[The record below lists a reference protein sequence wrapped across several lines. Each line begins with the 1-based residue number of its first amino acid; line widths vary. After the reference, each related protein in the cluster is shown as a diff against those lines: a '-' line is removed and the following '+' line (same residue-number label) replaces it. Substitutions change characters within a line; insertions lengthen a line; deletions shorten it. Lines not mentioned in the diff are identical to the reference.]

1 MRQLELPLWETLQ
14 EAASV
19 PELADLL
26 QLWLS
31 LDATI
36 APLSTRQQLQ
46 VAGDAIATI
55 AQIVQQRSLLTLE
68 EIDSFMQDEGPI
80 VATDFFDK
88 FVRQSMHVDFGQFVE
103 PPPPLPRQMS
113 QRSRREFPNDGRSVV
128 GLIDKAALL
137 EAINLEPEFKDDVTP
152 ATALAVAHPEDVSAW
167 VGAIEKYFQKRHR
180 QCVPFVELV
189 REVQYPVGKEQDQ
202 GSILV
207 KTWLAV
213 LLGGFQLEQGQDFYE
228 VESVLVWSQ

>member
-1 MRQLELPLWETLQ
+1 MQQLELPLWEILN
-14 EAASV
+14 EAAV
-19 PELADLL
+19 IPEDADLQ

-68 EIDSFMQDEGPI
+68 EIDSMMQDEGPV

-88 FVRQSMHVDFGQFVE
+88 FVRQSVHVDFAQFVV
-103 PPPPLPRQMS
+103 PPPPLPRQVS

-137 EAINLEPEFKDDVTP
+137 EAINLEPEFGDEVTP
-152 ATALAVAHPEDVSAW
+152 AQALAVAHPEDVSTW
-167 VGAIEKYFQKRHR
+167 VDAIERYFAQRHSE
-180 QCVPFVELV
+180 CLPLLTLV
-189 REVQYPVGKEQDQ
+189 CEVQYPIIQEEDK
-202 GSILV
+202 GSPLV

-213 LLGGFQLEQGQDFYE
+213 LLGGFVLEQGQDFYE
-228 VESVLVWSQ
+228 IESIRVSMP